1 MKLNLSYPTR
11 LNKRYR
17 YQSESNLSQ
26 SLTKVH
32 HSNEAAVTGAI
43 KLYNNIYENMPQN
56 SHTSPNNFKTLKKGY
71 TSRNLY
77 AVSD

>member
-32 HSNEAAVTGAI
+32 CSNEAAVTGAI

-56 SHTSPNNFKTLKKGY
+56 SPNLKSLKKGY